1 MRGSTLG
8 AVGFVLL
15 AVASLGGC
23 ASTKPATSEA
33 SLTSAT
39 IDPCRGTSFDADQA
53 DPRCLHH
60 GVGELTPSPQA
71 LSVSLAAPAIVRSG
85 YDAGLLLE
93 LRNVSTVPIALDV
106 DDSCGTFEATASNDK
121 DSSFETDCL
130 GMCGHRPEPHVLR
143 VTLEPGGVVRK
154 HVKFFAVQTRV
165 VLDEHQE
172 CTERATGGLPP
183 GDYTLRVTLP
193 WTDALPEHPEV
204 SRPRVFESS
213 LHVTP

>member
-1 MRGSTLG
+1 MDL
-8 AVGFVLL
+8 V
-15 AVASLGGC
+15 C
-23 ASTKPATSEA
+23 
-33 SLTSAT
+33 
-39 IDPCRGTSFDADQA
+39 QA

-172 CTERATGGLPP
+172 CTERATGGL
-183 GDYTLRVTLP
+183 GIHLIKKLLSSMTYRREGQRNIVEVTARRKL
-193 WTDALPEHPEV
+193 
-204 SRPRVFESS
+204 
-213 LHVTP
+213 